1 MNSINVQLADT
12 VVNAKLAKDNEIRVS
27 LRQSGL
33 TFASG
38 SIRWKAKTATAFT
51 VRIVTASGEATRTV
65 ALPAN
70 GWSNESF
77 ADQDSEIFISPKA
90 NISEFQLT
98 NAISGYT
105 TIDWT
110 TFMYSSITKLIT
122 YKSPIDVSILPRL
135 TFLTEWSSVYNGS
148 VVDFDNFTSL
158 SLLTRLIL
166 TYSNVIGDTKKV
178 GLLSSLKEINLGGIT
193 DLNCKLS
200 DFVQCTGLQ
209 TLVCSDSLGVSG
221 TIEDLIPL
229 SGNLTSLQL
238 NGLFNVSGTLKSLL
252 MLPLVTNCS
261 LDYTGVSGKVTDLN
275 GMKPNGGTLTL
286 RVSDYMTNDFNS
298 VAFVNNNTYT
308 ITFNNSGNVSNVS

>member
-1 MNSINVQLADT
+1 MKKFFLFLLGAFLISTSLW
-12 VVNAKLAKDNEIRVS
+12 AKELVPLS
-27 LRQSGL
+27 
-33 TFASG
+33 
-38 SIRWKAKTATAFT
+38 
-51 VRIVTASGEATRTV
+51 
-65 ALPAN
+65 
-70 GWSNESF
+70 
-77 ADQDSEIFISPKA
+77 
-90 NISEFQLT
+90 
-98 NAISGYT
+98 
-105 TIDWT
+105 
-110 TFMYSSITKLIT
+110 
-122 YKSPIDVSILPRL
+122 VSIEDDNMPLG
-135 TFLTEWSSVYNGS
+135 NGYGK
-148 VVDFDNFTSL
+148 TSM
-158 SLLTRLIL
+158 SPPVRLIL

-209 TLVCSDSLGVSG
+209 TLVCSDSPGVSG

-238 NGLFNVSGTLKSLL
+238 NGLCNVSGTLKSLL

-261 LDYTGVSGKVTDLN
+261 LGYTGVSGKVTDLN